1 MTPTGYPECRR
12 DHTWRLFLCGL
23 LTDGKAVVSD
33 DVPRLSRAAQI
44 EAAIRHFHATF
55 NEAGIDPEDR
65 DDQRRFGTVFR
76 ASEEAELRR
85 ERRAEHLMKALGA
98 ILTAIAIGALT
109 TGGPL
114 LLRLLIR
121 Q

>member
-1 MTPTGYPECRR
+1 MTPIGLSECRR
-12 DHTWRLFLCGL
+12 DHTWRLFLCASA
-23 LTDGKAVVSD
+23 TDGKAVVAD
-33 DVPRLSRAAQI
+33 DPVPSRATALEQL
-44 EAAIRHFHATF
+44 RHFRDTF
-55 NEAGIDPEDR
+55 GEAGIDPADR

-85 ERRAEHLMKALGA
+85 ERRAEHLAKALGA
-98 ILTAIAIGALT
+98 VLTAVAIGALT

>member
-1 MTPTGYPECRR
+1 MTHAALSECRL
-12 DHTWRLFLCGL
+12 DHTWAAFLCVSA
-23 LTDGKAVVSD
+23 TDGKAVSD
-33 DVPRLSRAAQI
+33 DPPRLSRAAQI

-65 DDQRRFGTVFR
+65 DDQRRFGVVFR

-85 ERRAEHLMKALGA
+85 ERRAEHLAKALGA
-98 ILTAIAIGALT
+98 VLTAIAIGALT